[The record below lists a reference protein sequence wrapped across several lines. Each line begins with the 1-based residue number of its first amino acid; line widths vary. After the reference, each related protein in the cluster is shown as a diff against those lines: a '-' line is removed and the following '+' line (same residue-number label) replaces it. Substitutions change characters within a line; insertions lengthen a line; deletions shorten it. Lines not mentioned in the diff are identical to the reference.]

1 MQCALQEDP
10 LHCFTTVGFLFA
22 ETHNYII
29 ATINTGCPLALVGV
43 TDIAITRAAQDH
55 FICCKHCKSMNRYSG

>member
-1 MQCALQEDP
+1 LIQCALQGP

-43 TDIAITRAAQDH
+43 TDIAITRAAQAANTV
-55 FICCKHCKSMNRYSG
+55 KV